1 MNKYRLV
8 VFDFDGTIADTA
20 AHIVATSHAM
30 LRATGFPDIPD
41 ETIRQTIGL
50 PFEQCLAIMTRCNDE
65 AVIGHCAEVYRSL
78 FFQQKEAIA
87 TLFPTVRETL
97 QTIHR
102 HGILMGVATS
112 RSRYSLEL
120 LCRQMGIDRMFHHC
134 MAYEDA
140 EQKKPAPE
148 MVLKLLRHFQ
158 IAACDTLVVGDT
170 IYDIQMGQRAGC
182 DTCGVTY
189 GNHTRTQLTA
199 QQATSVID
207 RFSDLLDVMQLE

>member
-1 MNKYRLV
+1 MSKYRLV
-8 VFDFDGTIADTA
+8 VFDFDGTVADTA

-41 ETIRQTIGL
+41 EKIRQTIGL
-50 PFEQCLAIMTRCNDE
+50 PFEQCLAIMTQCNDE
-65 AVIGHCAEVYRSL
+65 AVIMHCAEVYRSM

-87 TLFPTVRETL
+87 TLFPTVKETL
-97 QTIHR
+97 QQIHQ
-102 HGILMGVATS
+102 HGILMGIATS
-112 RSRYSLEL
+112 RSRYSLDL
-120 LCRQMGIDRMFHHC
+120 LCKQMGIDGMFRRC

-148 MVLKLLRHFQ
+148 MVLKLLEHFQ
-158 IAACDTLVVGDT
+158 IAAEDTLVVGDT

-189 GNHTRTQLTA
+189 GNHTRAQLTA
-199 QQATSVID
+199 QQATYVID
-207 RFSDLLDVMQLE
+207 RFSDLLDLLLG